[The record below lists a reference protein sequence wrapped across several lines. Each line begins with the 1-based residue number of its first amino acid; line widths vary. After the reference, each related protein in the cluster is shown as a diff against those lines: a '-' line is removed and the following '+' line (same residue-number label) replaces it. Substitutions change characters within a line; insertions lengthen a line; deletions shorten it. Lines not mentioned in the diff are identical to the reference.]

1 MKTTVDTAIVALLLT
16 ASWLVPMTGC
26 SQDPDTTKGPY
37 TTVAADP
44 RRDTEAARKLTAEG
58 TKLLAEG
65 DYEQAQERFKSA
77 LAADLFYGPAHNNLG
92 LAYYHQ
98 EKYYLAA
105 WELQYAANL
114 MPNQADP
121 RNNLGLVFEA
131 VGKLD
136 EAADWYQKALAL
148 EPEAIEPLRHLA
160 RTRIRQDRYD
170 PETRELLEKLVMKET
185 DPAWR
190 TWAQEKLRTGSF
202 GSGDAG

>member
-1 MKTTVDTAIVALLLT
+1 MRNTTSIAALALLL
-16 ASWLVPMTGC
+16 AAPWLVVPTGC
-26 SQDPDTTKGPY
+26 SQDDSKSNEPY

-44 RRDTEAARKLTAEG
+44 RRDTETARKLTAEG
-58 TKLLAEG
+58 TELLGAGE
-65 DYEQAQERFKSA
+65 YEQAAAKLKSA
-77 LAADLFYGPAHNNLG
+77 LEADLFYGPAHNNLG

-114 MPNQADP
+114 MPTQADP

-136 EAADWYQKALAL
+136 EAADWYNKALAL

-160 RTRIRQDRYD
+160 RTRIRQDRLD
-170 PETRELLEKLVMKET
+170 AQTRQLLEKLVMKET

-190 TWAQEKLRTGSF
+190 NWAESQLQTRSF
-202 GSGDAG
+202 SPL